1 MTETGVFIAGSI
13 VTIIVFT
20 GALMYAVFTLGP
32 FDGKDSSSVAPA
44 PTPPD
49 S

>member
-20 GALMYAVFTLGP
+20 GALMYAVFSLRP
-32 FDGKDSSSVAPA
+32 SDGKESPAVAPV
-44 PTPPD
+44 PLPHE